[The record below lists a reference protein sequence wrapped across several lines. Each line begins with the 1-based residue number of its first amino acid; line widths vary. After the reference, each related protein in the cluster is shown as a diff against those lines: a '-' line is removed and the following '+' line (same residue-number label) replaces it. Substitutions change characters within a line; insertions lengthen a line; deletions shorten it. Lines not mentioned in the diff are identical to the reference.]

1 MFILIPASSISSLI
15 TKSFAVRSA
24 ALKGM
29 IWEGKDISRQ
39 VWRQEG
45 AHSWD
50 GARTGLSAASGGSEL
65 SEIPLSWE
73 TCLVLQPPVGLCLSS
88 VLEPGSLLHHCWYP
102 ISNSSITSKEN
113 KGLCL
118 EESSREINVHQLAPC
133 YSCSLQAHANL
144 LADKPLGPHAPTCDV
159 AACGLSPQGC
169 KPVSAAGLFSR
180 SKGSFLSSGRTWHV
194 V

>member
-29 IWEGKDISRQ
+29 TWEGKDISRQ

-65 SEIPLSWE
+65 SEIPLPWE
-73 TCLVLQPPVGLCLSS
+73 T
-88 VLEPGSLLHHCWYP
+88 
-102 ISNSSITSKEN
+102 
-113 KGLCL
+113 
-118 EESSREINVHQLAPC
+118 
-133 YSCSLQAHANL
+133 
-144 LADKPLGPHAPTCDV
+144 
-159 AACGLSPQGC
+159 
-169 KPVSAAGLFSR
+169 
-180 SKGSFLSSGRTWHV
+180 
-194 V
+194 